1 VGGVHSGADDEVDRS
16 GAAEMLGADE
26 FAAQARVQGAVR
38 DRHRRAASAARALED
53 ATVVTALLG
62 ALDRSVTL
70 HLTGHDPV
78 AGTVY
83 AVGADV
89 VEVHGPAATWW
100 IALDA
105 IAAVETTHPPLGDP
119 ADRADTTLIDLATD
133 LVDTTEPVTA
143 MLADGISLHGDVL
156 SAGSSLLLRQQ
167 HPDRTVV
174 ISLDHL
180 VGIGRRTGRV
190 RR

>member
-1 VGGVHSGADDEVDRS
+1 MEGVDVGDV
-16 GAAEMLGADE
+16 LGADR
-26 FAAQARVQGAVR
+26 FAAQARVEGAVR

-62 ALDRSVTL
+62 AQDRSVTL
-70 HLTGHDPV
+70 HLAGHDPI
-78 AGTVY
+78 AGTVF

-100 IALDA
+100 IAIDA
-105 IAAVETTHPPLGDP
+105 IAAVESTGPMLGDP

-133 LVDTTEPVTA
+133 LVDTAELVTA

-174 ISLDHL
+174 VSLDHL

-190 RR
+190 SR

>member
-1 VGGVHSGADDEVDRS
+1 
-16 GAAEMLGADE
+16 M
-26 FAAQARVQGAVR
+26 F
-38 DRHRRAASAARALED
+38 
-53 ATVVTALLG
+53 
-62 ALDRSVTL
+62 
-70 HLTGHDPV
+70 
-78 AGTVY
+78 

-100 IALDA
+100 IAIDA
-105 IAAVETTHPPLGDP
+105 IAAVESTGPMLGDP

-133 LVDTTEPVTA
+133 LVDTAEPVTA

-174 ISLDHL
+174 VALDHL
-180 VGIGRRTGRV
+180 VGIGRRAAHEAPLTA
-190 RR
+190 RRFRAQAVSAASSSTAAVSSVPGTMRLASMNSATSLSFRRITRPNR